1 MDTWFCS
8 YGWVWT
14 YLEQRNYELHN
25 SMYAKIIIRI
35 GRFLENKQL
44 YL

>member
-1 MDTWFCS
+1 MDTWFW
-8 YGWVWT
+8 WVRT

-25 SMYAKIIIRI
+25 SMYAKIIISV